1 MADFVEDF
9 LNQTEDLLKAIAI
22 TSPALADAAMQVVV
36 SCAQIEAEQKQV
48 ITRRQKKDIL
58 EKVAILQG
66 SAVAPKM
73 AAKVQEVV
81 ETSTDKALYQA
92 EEIARQKRE
101 QEQSNKQVSEEFEEI
116 LEQLDEL
123 EQLEGVDTG
132 EMQVDYAEG
141 LDLDFL
147 EDEDSIEDETKKSG
161 KDDLSFLDDI
171 DI

>member
-1 MADFVEDF
+1 MAEFVEDF
-9 LNQTEDLLKAIAI
+9 LDETQDLLKAIAI
-22 TSPALADAAMQVVV
+22 TSPGLADAAMQVVV
-36 SCAQIEAEQKQV
+36 SCAQIEAEKKQV
-48 ITRRQKKDIL
+48 ITKRQKKDIL
-58 EKVAILQG
+58 EKVAVLQG

-81 ETSTDKALYQA
+81 DTSTDKALYQA

-101 QEQSNKQVSEEFEEI
+101 QQESEKQVSEEFEEV
-116 LEQLDEL
+116 LRKLDEL
-123 EQLEGVDTG
+123 EALEDLETG

>member
-9 LNQTEDLLKAIAI
+9 LNETEDLLKAIAI

-48 ITRRQKKDIL
+48 ITKRQKRDIL

-66 SAVAPKM
+66 SAIAPKM

-92 EEIARQKRE
+92 EEIARQTRAQQRSE
-101 QEQSNKQVSEEFEEI
+101 KQASDEFEEI

-132 EMQVDYAEG
+132 EMEVDYAEG